1 MTAVSSPYDD
11 YERGPLSGKLQTWY
25 GCGPDEAITYTLAIS
40 PESRECV
47 VALSARIREEVDR
60 EAIEHLVDTFEVDC
74 GLVTSGP
81 LPVPPTSAS
90 ASATASAEATSAPP
104 EDTSVPPDTSS
115 APDAAQDLDCSD
127 FASSGRSAGGPRAGP
142 ERPTRARRGRGRRSL
157 RVELPRQRVCAAIA
171 RNLHPDTRSI
181 RYARAVQRSALLG
194 PGPRL
199 R

>member
-25 GCGPDEAITYTLAIS
+25 GCGPDEATTYTLAIS

-60 EAIEHLVDTFEVDC
+60 EAIEHLVDTVEVDC

-81 LPVPPTSAS
+81 LPAPSTSAS
-90 ASATASAEATSAPP
+90 ASATASAEMTSAPP

-127 FASSGRSAGGPRAGP
+127 FASQAEAQVTLEHDPSDPHGLDADGDDKACES
-142 ERPTRARRGRGRRSL
+142 
-157 RVELPRQRVCAAIA
+157 
-171 RNLHPDTRSI
+171 
-181 RYARAVQRSALLG
+181 
-194 PGPRL
+194 
-199 R
+199 